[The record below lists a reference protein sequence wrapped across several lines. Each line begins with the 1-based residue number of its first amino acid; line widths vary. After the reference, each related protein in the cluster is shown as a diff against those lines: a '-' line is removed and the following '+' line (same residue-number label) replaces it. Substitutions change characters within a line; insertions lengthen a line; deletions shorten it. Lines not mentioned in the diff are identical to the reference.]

1 MHKKT
6 KIWMPPSTMWVL
18 LKQAFKTTLNL
29 YCSIIVYSYSHS
41 FCMLHQSFTMTK
53 IIPLQ
58 EIFYVKCVDMYSH
71 AKTTIYVLSI
81 NTNFFKDIFNIFLN
95 IYSNYTFS
103 HLKNMIRNI
112 WINKMHRVCFVE
124 STLVFIRCSQMQILI
139 DSYFVK
145 KLANSFHTLLKF
157 SAFIQK
163 YFYHC
168 CVTAPLLGEM

>member
-1 MHKKT
+1 ML
-6 KIWMPPSTMWVL
+6 PSTMWVL

-145 KLANSFHTLLKF
+145 NSTIR
-157 SAFIQK
+157 FIRYQNFPRLFK
-163 YFYHC
+163 NTFIIAAWQHLY
-168 CVTAPLLGEM
+168 